1 LAILEGD
8 LASVSVEEILELF
21 FVSAKPATLY
31 LFSEEK
37 EGIICCANGG
47 VVWAKIRG
55 YGEAFGGL
63 LLKAGLI
70 TEDVLA
76 KALNEQQTRLT
87 DKKLGEILV
96 MAGVIT
102 PEDVKITLI
111 NQVTAAVF
119 ELISW
124 KQGSFRVEEGLPVI
138 PACLDP
144 PLDGIT
150 VLMESA
156 HRLGEQKTFHTEF
169 PDLEAVPHLISS
181 ESSDEL
187 TLVTDQWRILTLING
202 KRSLREIITLS
213 HLANF
218 EALEVLV
225 DLHHN
230 GIFTLQERLKE
241 KSGTILIFD
250 SDEDS
255 RSLMEHVILK
265 KGRSVY
271 QARSLEEAEKLVVRN
286 QVSIILLDPM
296 MVSDLKSA
304 VSLFRSR
311 VKPLRVYI
319 AIISE
324 KDSVTERLR
333 ARISGAD
340 LSISKPIS
348 LEQDVNKIL
357 SLLG

>member
-8 LASVSVEEILELF
+8 LSSVSVEEILELF

-37 EGIICCANGG
+37 EGMVCCANGG
-47 VVWAKIRG
+47 VVWAKVRG

-63 LLKAGLI
+63 LLKSGLI
-70 TEDVLA
+70 SEDALSL
-76 KALNEQQTRLT
+76 ALNDQQTRFT

-96 MAGVIT
+96 SSGVIT
-102 PEDVKITLI
+102 PDDVKRTLI
-111 NQVTAAVF
+111 TQVTSAVF
-119 ELISW
+119 ELIVW

-138 PACLDP
+138 PAFLDP

-156 HRLGEQKTFHTEF
+156 RRLGEQTNLHIEF
-169 PDLEAVPHLISS
+169 PDMESVPHLASS
-181 ESSDEL
+181 KPDAEFTLEADE
-187 TLVTDQWRILTLING
+187 WRILTLING

-213 HLANF
+213 HLTSF
-218 EALEVLV
+218 DALEVLHS
-225 DLHHN
+225 LHKR
-230 GIFTLQERLKE
+230 GIFTLQLRRKDAP
-241 KSGTILIFD
+241 GTILIFD

-255 RSLMEHVILK
+255 RSLIEHVLLK
-265 KGRSVY
+265 KGKSVY
-271 QARSLEEAEKLVVRN
+271 QARSLEEAERLVVKN
-286 QVSIILLDPM
+286 QVSFILLDPM
-296 MVSDLKSA
+296 TISDLKSA
-304 VSLFRSR
+304 ISLFRSR
-311 VKPLRVYI
+311 VRPMRVYI
-319 AIISE
+319 AVISE

>member
-31 LFSEEK
+31 LFSDEK
-37 EGIICCANGG
+37 EGMVYCANGG
-47 VVWAKIRG
+47 VVWAKVRG

-70 TEDVLA
+70 DEEVLA
-76 KALNEQQTRLT
+76 QALNEQQSRYS

-102 PEDVKITLI
+102 PDDVKRTLI
-111 NQVTAAVF
+111 NQVTSAVY
-119 ELISW
+119 ELIGW
-124 KQGSFRVEEGLPVI
+124 KIGSFRVEEGLPVI
-138 PACLDP
+138 PAFLDP

-156 HRLGEQKTFHTEF
+156 RQSEGQNSLRSEF
-169 PDLEAVPHLISS
+169 PDMEAVPQLVSAQPA
-181 ESSDEL
+181 DEL
-187 TLVTDQWRILTLING
+187 TLAADEWLIFTLING
-202 KRSLREIITLS
+202 KRSIREIITIS
-213 HLANF
+213 HLAGF
-218 EALEVLV
+218 EALEVLHK
-225 DLHHN
+225 LHKS
-230 GIFTLQERLKE
+230 GIFKLSLRVKDEP
-241 KSGTILIFD
+241 GTILIFD
-250 SDEDS
+250 SDEDG
-255 RSLMEHVILK
+255 RSLIGHVLLK
-265 KGRSVY
+265 KEKSVY
-271 QARSLEEAEKLVVRN
+271 QARSLEEAEKLVLKN

-296 MVSDLKSA
+296 ILSDLKNAISH
-304 VSLFRSR
+304 FRSR

-319 AIISE
+319 VVISE

-348 LEQDVNKIL
+348 LERDVNKIL

>member
-1 LAILEGD
+1 MAILEGD

-31 LFSEEK
+31 LFSDEK
-37 EGIICCANGG
+37 EGMVCCANGG
-47 VVWAKIRG
+47 VVWAKVRG

-76 KALNEQQTRLT
+76 RALNDQQTRFG

-96 MAGVIT
+96 LAGAIT
-102 PEDVKITLI
+102 PDDVKRTLI
-111 NQVTAAVF
+111 NQVTSAVY
-119 ELISW
+119 ELIVW
-124 KQGSFRVEEGLPVI
+124 EEGSFRVEEGLPVI
-138 PACLDP
+138 PAFLDP

-156 HRLGEQKTFHTEF
+156 HRSGEQTTLHLEF
-169 PDLEAVPHLISS
+169 PDMEAVPRLVSAQPT
-181 ESSDEL
+181 DEF
-187 TLVTDQWRILTLING
+187 TLAADEWRILTLING

-213 HLANF
+213 HLGNF
-218 EALEVLV
+218 EALEVLHN
-225 DLHHN
+225 LHKS
-230 GIFTLQERLKE
+230 GMFTLHSRVKNEP
-241 KSGTILIFD
+241 GTILVFD

-255 RSLMEHVILK
+255 RSLIEHVLLK
-265 KGRSVY
+265 KSKSVY

-286 QVSIILLDPM
+286 QISIILLDPM

-304 VSLFRSR
+304 ISTFRSR

-319 AIISE
+319 TVISE

-333 ARISGAD
+333 ARLSGAD

>member
-1 LAILEGD
+1 MAILEGD

-31 LFSEEK
+31 LFSDEK
-37 EGIICCANGG
+37 EGMVCCANGG
-47 VVWAKIRG
+47 VVWAKVRG

-70 TEDVLA
+70 TEEALA
-76 KALNEQQTRLT
+76 RALNEQQTKFN

-96 MAGVIT
+96 MVGAIT
-102 PEDVKITLI
+102 PDDVKKTLI
-111 NQVTAAVF
+111 NQVTSAVF
-119 ELISW
+119 ELIGW

-138 PACLDP
+138 PAFLDP

-156 HRLGEQKTFHTEF
+156 RRTGEQSNLHNEF
-169 PDLEAVPHLISS
+169 PDMEAVPHLAST
-181 ESSDEL
+181 EPADEL
-187 TLVTDQWRILTLING
+187 TLAADEWRILTLING
-202 KRSLREIITLS
+202 KRSLREMITLS
-213 HLANF
+213 HLTSF
-218 EALEVLV
+218 EAMEVLHN
-225 DLHHN
+225 LHKS
-230 GIFTLQERLKE
+230 GIFTLQPRRKDAP
-241 KSGTILIFD
+241 GTILIFD

-255 RSLMEHVILK
+255 RSLIEHVLLK
-265 KGRSVY
+265 KGKSVY
-271 QARSLEEAEKLVVRN
+271 QARSLEEAEKLVVKN
-286 QVSIILLDPM
+286 QISIILLDPM
-296 MVSDLKSA
+296 MLSDLKSA
-304 VSLFRSR
+304 ISLFRSCVR
-311 VKPLRVYI
+311 PLRVYI
-319 AIISE
+319 VVISE